1 MDGHT
6 LYLGSCGQLDHIGLN
21 IMTWI
26 LSLIKKHSS
35 WALEAI
41 IRSVESRVAIPH
53 WKVYLQVYMAVGLL
67 AGPFLMLLQ
76 DLEELNV

>member
-35 WALEAI
+35 WAFISLAI
-41 IRSVESRVAIPH
+41 N
-53 WKVYLQVYMAVGLL
+53 
-67 AGPFLMLLQ
+67 MLLNIEISFSEVA
-76 DLEELNV
+76 LGLKSRLKGITTLVNI

>member
-1 MDGHT
+1 MLAT
-6 LYLGSCGQLDHIGLN
+6 IVHIQEVYFHN
-21 IMTWI
+21 
-26 LSLIKKHSS
+26 

-76 DLEELNV
+76 DLEDLNV